1 MKASETSVLSFIG
14 GLDKTFT
21 IPPYQRNYEWTI
33 EQCNELFND
42 IENAYLKE
50 KTHYL
55 GNVVYYFGEKNGA
68 EYTEVVLVDGQQRI
82 TTIILLLCAIRD
94 SGKSK
99 DEFQKKIDTRYL
111 INDTSD
117 EKYRIRLK
125 QTAYDYQNFLS
136 VINKSKNKDEN
147 NNIVKNYNHFLELL
161 HDTDISLNDLYN
173 TIQKLEIVSVNLE
186 IENDLESVQTIFE
199 KINSTGKPLSAAD
212 LIRNCLL
219 LSKSSAEQQRLY
231 DNYWINIERTIEND
245 SISFLAKNYLIIQTF
260 SDIANSEIYKVFKEY
275 SSNSSKSHEEIL
287 GELVTYSKFF
297 NWLKKNNSPKKEL
310 NKYIQELNYL
320 KTEDVYPLYLYLLNK
335 LYDKDINELLKIFH
349 LLSDFML
356 RFRIVSASGGGG
368 ALRSVV
374 YKLLEKMSENEI
386 QICYEDIYSE
396 LSNSPTK
403 SGRYPSDDDFKQ
415 ALMQSRKNNHTY
427 GRVLLRKIE
436 DYETKN
442 ISVPLEEITVEHF
455 MPQTLNEWWNKNFGG
470 AEKAVAIYE
479 KYLNC
484 IGNLGI
490 MSQGYNSSNYNKSWN
505 KKLEI
510 IKQVQFNIT
519 KEVVEYKEWDETHIQ
534 VRNVDLANRACKA
547 ITPPQTRKKMQPL
560 FTVEFEN
567 GIYPASDITTDMNG
581 SDVKEV
587 LYKGKPLGINSWRY
601 YFNEI
606 CKITYKLDSEKF
618 GKIVK
623 ENLIHKN
630 SKKRNGNKKDPLI
643 SKNSHLL
650 VEAKKIGNSEY
661 YSEGSLSSERARI
674 YAKQLLDLYGITD
687 CFSIYVVSKDN

>member
-42 IENAYLKE
+42 IEKAYLKE

-94 SGKSK
+94 SGKNK

-231 DNYWINIERTIEND
+231 DNYWINIERTIENE

-335 LYDKDINELLKIFH
+335 LYDKDNNELLKIFH

-455 MPQTLNEWWNKNFGG
+455 MP
-470 AEKAVAIYE
+470 
-479 KYLNC
+479 
-484 IGNLGI
+484 
-490 MSQGYNSSNYNKSWN
+490 
-505 KKLEI
+505 
-510 IKQVQFNIT
+510 
-519 KEVVEYKEWDETHIQ
+519 
-534 VRNVDLANRACKA
+534 
-547 ITPPQTRKKMQPL
+547 
-560 FTVEFEN
+560 
-567 GIYPASDITTDMNG
+567 
-581 SDVKEV
+581 
-587 LYKGKPLGINSWRY
+587 
-601 YFNEI
+601 
-606 CKITYKLDSEKF
+606 
-618 GKIVK
+618 
-623 ENLIHKN
+623 
-630 SKKRNGNKKDPLI
+630 
-643 SKNSHLL
+643 
-650 VEAKKIGNSEY
+650 
-661 YSEGSLSSERARI
+661 
-674 YAKQLLDLYGITD
+674 
-687 CFSIYVVSKDN
+687 